1 MMATAYLFQALPED
15 MIIQVASCK
24 SAKEIWDALKTRH
37 VGADRVQKARLQTL
51 KTEFEILK
59 MKEEDTI
66 DSFTAR
72 LNSIVTRASGLGSTF
87 DQPTLVR
94 KLLSSV
100 PKRFV
105 QIVAT
110 IEQFADLE
118 TTTLDETIGRL
129 KAYEERIG
137 LVDENPIYNQEKLM
151 YTRRDK
157 NYGRGRRFGKNGQGR
172 FNSSQDKWRD
182 GKFKQEDDDED
193 SSHDAY
199 KSRSNQKKYG
209 KDLSKIKCYNC
220 QRFGHYASDC
230 PESNQREEET
240 NLVQEDEEPTLL
252 MAIKED
258 CNDLLQQAHDGKQ
271 DMEKDQGEVLLDG
284 VNIKSLKLEWL
295 RRQIGLVTQETAL
308 ACSSIADNIAY
319 GRPNVTLDQI
329 EEAAK
334 IAQVHAFISSLESG
348 YNTPVGKSGL
358 TLTDEHK
365 TRISIARAVLS
376 NPTILLLDEVTSRLN
391 LEAENAVQETLR
403 MMTRGRSTIMIARR
417 LNLVK
422 EADLIAVMDGGQ
434 CVEMGT
440 HDELISSR
448 GLYSELLRC
457 EEVIKLPERLPS
469 KNNNDNDSVDDSI
482 EVMGYNAGRKCS
494 PSLRRLVKLS
504 LPECLYGVLGSV
516 GASAFGSLRPILA
529 YVVGLIVTA
538 YYRHGA
544 SRFDIDKWCLII
556 ALMAII
562 ALVAT
567 VLHHFYFGIMGEKMT
582 ERIRRMMFSGKT
594 VTFIIP
600 FL

>member
-1 MMATAYLFQALPED
+1 MADSGGASPSNAVVIREGSSFSQFQCPILKSTNYTVWAIRIKTILRANGLWEMIEPKENTQADEKKEMMATAYLFQALPED

-51 KTEFEILK
+51 KTEFEMLK

-129 KAYEERIG
+129 KAYEERTG
-137 LVDENPIYNQEKLM
+137 LVDENSVYNQEKLM

-199 KSRSNQKKYG
+199 KSRSNQRKFG

-220 QRFGHYASDC
+220 QKFGHYASDC

-271 DMEKDQGEVLLDG
+271 YMEKDQG
-284 VNIKSLKLEWL
+284 
-295 RRQIGLVTQETAL
+295 
-308 ACSSIADNIAY
+308 
-319 GRPNVTLDQI
+319 
-329 EEAAK
+329 
-334 IAQVHAFISSLESG
+334 
-348 YNTPVGKSGL
+348 
-358 TLTDEHK
+358 
-365 TRISIARAVLS
+365 
-376 NPTILLLDEVTSRLN
+376 
-391 LEAENAVQETLR
+391 
-403 MMTRGRSTIMIARR
+403 
-417 LNLVK
+417 
-422 EADLIAVMDGGQ
+422 
-434 CVEMGT
+434 
-440 HDELISSR
+440 
-448 GLYSELLRC
+448 
-457 EEVIKLPERLPS
+457 
-469 KNNNDNDSVDDSI
+469 
-482 EVMGYNAGRKCS
+482 
-494 PSLRRLVKLS
+494 
-504 LPECLYGVLGSV
+504 
-516 GASAFGSLRPILA
+516 
-529 YVVGLIVTA
+529 
-538 YYRHGA
+538 
-544 SRFDIDKWCLII
+544 
-556 ALMAII
+556 
-562 ALVAT
+562 AT
-567 VLHHFYFGIMGEKMT
+567 
-582 ERIRRMMFSGKT
+582 
-594 VTFIIP
+594 
-600 FL
+600 